1 MSQSLEVNIK
11 TTSDVPE
18 AMDKAK
24 KATESLDKQVQ
35 AINKRFGDAFKDIFL
50 QLAGP
55 TAILALFT
63 RTVTDYF
70 EKIKQSQAE
79 ANKAAIDGINER
91 MAAEDVYY
99 ARKVARENEEKNKQ
113 QQAMVQ
119 PQTTAFEFLMRD
131 PRAKSIFGFDSSIKT
146 PAFGVGG
153 KTISEQIAD
162 IKSRDPN
169 IQDAIR
175 RIIAEDMAKSGA
187 IQKPGQVTQFKG
199 PEGFG
204 NIVGVG
210 ANPVLTAINAQLEE
224 QRKQTAYL
232 QQMASGSSFTPP
244 DFTKSGTVGPN
255 VDGFNVQK

>member
-1 MSQSLEVNIK
+1 MADQELGIKIK

-18 AMDKAK
+18 AMGKAK
-24 KATESLDKQVQ
+24 AATESLDKHVQ

-55 TAILALFT
+55 TAIFALFT
-63 RTVTDYF
+63 RTVSDYF

-79 ANKAAIDGINER
+79 ANKAAIDGVNER

-113 QQAMVQ
+113 QQAFAQ

-146 PAFGVGG
+146 PAFGISG
-153 KTISEQIAD
+153 KTMSEQIAD
-162 IKSRDPN
+162 MKSRDPN

-199 PEGFG
+199 PEGFS
-204 NIVGVG
+204 NVIGVG
-210 ANPVLTAINAQLEE
+210 ANPVLEAQAAQLEE
-224 QRKQTAYL
+224 SQKQTALL
-232 QQMASGSSFTPP
+232 QNLVDRNPFMPA
-244 DFTKSGTVGPN
+244 DFTKNS
-255 VDGFNVQK
+255 QSK